1 MTDQQQINKWRAA
14 RRRSVFALKVEAGM
28 LLIVCGAAIV
38 SYAYVNV
45 PIWLGVA
52 AAVAGGVLAL
62 TLLGDVLNVVYL
74 DRKLKSAVA

>member
-1 MTDQQQINKWRAA
+1 MTDQQQINKWRANQ
-14 RRRSVFALKVEAGM
+14 RRSVFALKVEAGM
-28 LLIVCGAAIV
+28 LLIVCGAAVV

-45 PIWLGVA
+45 PIWLGIA
-52 AAVAGGVLAL
+52 TAVAGGVL